1 MSSVA
6 ELSDPVA
13 AAQAEEVM
21 RPFLDRLD
29 PALVAPVVAFLAH
42 DECPIPGEIFT
53 VGAWRVAR
61 FFIGRTKGYYNPRL
75 SVEDVRS
82 HLDEIR
88 DETDYTVPAGPAE
101 EMSELFKA
109 VMAQ

>member
-1 MSSVA
+1 
-6 ELSDPVA
+6 
-13 AAQAEEVM
+13 M

-29 PALVAPVVAFLAH
+29 PALVAPVLAFLAH
-42 DECPIPGEIFT
+42 DECLISGEIFT
-53 VGAWRVAR
+53 AGAGHVAR
-61 FFIGRTKGYYNPRL
+61 FFIGRTNGYYNPRL
-75 SVEDVRS
+75 SVEDVRT

-101 EMSELFKA
+101 EMSGLFKA